1 MVKSPHCVRLQN
13 VSRHIVNATGNEKRT
28 ETTSSLTFCVLQQET
43 NNLIQSKKMNTS
55 STNSS
60 NQKVITIL
68 KWIFSVLIGLSALGA
83 LASKSFLSC
92 LILLLVAALL
102 FPPLTEFWRT
112 KLPFLK
118 NRVAKIATVIV
129 LFIIGMAVSN
139 DVDKTTTDKTKD
151 KNKTEQSITK
161 TENEA
166 ETETIEEVE
175 TTPTIKY
182 EILHEMVQ
190 RYDKAPS
197 YFVLIDEVDLSND
210 KFKDDIKNLT
220 NKIVTEKG
228 AKIDINI
235 LDNKNALEV
244 MYKSHY
250 GINTLGRTLN
260 DNERKQLQ
268 RHSVANFSGEMENG
282 IYFNTLYFFSSAF
295 KDSPKVGKYVEI
307 IEYKPVIKDDRIVKK
322 QRADLDNQKAQA
334 DKKKKDFE
342 KNCFSSWDGSH
353 RELEKLVK
361 ANMNDKKSFE
371 HEGTT
376 YTMLDDYA
384 VVIMKFR
391 GKNSFGNMVLNSVK
405 AKVSY
410 DCQVLEIME

>member
-1 MVKSPHCVRLQN
+1 
-13 VSRHIVNATGNEKRT
+13 
-28 ETTSSLTFCVLQQET
+28 
-43 NNLIQSKKMNTS
+43 MNTS

-60 NQKVITIL
+60 NQKTITIL
-68 KWIFSVLIGLSALGA
+68 KWIFSILIGLSALGA

-92 LILLLVAALL
+92 LILLLVASLL

-139 DVDKTTTDKTKD
+139 DIDKTTSDKTKGE
-151 KNKTEQSITK
+151 NKTEQTATK
-161 TENEA
+161 TENE
-166 ETETIEEVE
+166 TETVEEIEAI
-175 TTPTIKY
+175 PTIKY
-182 EILHEMVQ
+182 EILHETVK

-197 YFVLIDEVDLSND
+197 YFVLIDAVDLSSD
-210 KFKDDIKNLT
+210 KFKDDIKNLI

-228 AKIDINI
+228 AKISIDI
-235 LDNKNALEV
+235 LDNKNALELF
-244 MYKSHY
+244 YKSHY
-250 GINTLGRTLN
+250 GANTLGRILN
-260 DNERKQLQ
+260 KSELAELEK
-268 RHSVANFSGEMENG
+268 HSIASFSGELETDM
-282 IYFNTLYFFSSAF
+282 YLNTLYFFPSAS
-295 KDSPKVGKYVEI
+295 KSTAKVGKYVEI
-307 IEYKPVIKDDRIVKK
+307 IEYKPTVKDDRVVKK

-342 KNCFSSWDGSH
+342 KNCFSSWDGSN
-353 RELEKLVK
+353 RELVKYVK

-371 HEGTT
+371 HEETT